1 MLNTFTYFSPNE
13 TDKNFGLYT
22 TVVGNYVAPPYSVY
36 PEKNHPS
43 GYYFDWESGRT
54 INEYQMIYISE
65 GGGLLEYAQKSY
77 HVTKGSV
84 LFIKPNEHHRYKPNE
99 KEGWTEYYVGFSGRL
114 ANQITSNFKHPL
126 IECGANFE
134 FIELFNKMITQ
145 GNQQKPSFQ
154 KICSGIIL
162 QLVGLIESQTTSI
175 LFEKK
180 KILELIETTREAM
193 NNNLQDWID
202 FKELAISHG
211 MSYSHFR
218 RSFKIFT
225 GVSPHTYFIDLK
237 ILESKKQILN
247 SSKSIS
253 EIAYGLGF
261 NSVQYFSR
269 LFKKKTGVSP
279 QQFRNPTY
287 SASL

>member
-1 MLNTFTYFSPNE
+1 MNTFTYFSPNE
-13 TDKNFGLYT
+13 SDKDFGLYA
-22 TVVGNYVAPPYSVY
+22 TVVGTYIAPPYSIY

-54 INEYQMIYISE
+54 INEYQIIYIAE
-65 GGGLLEYAQKSY
+65 GTGLLEYAKKSY
-77 HVTKGSV
+77 GVTKGSV

-99 KEGWTEYYVGFSGRL
+99 KEGWTEYYVGFSGRF
-114 ANQITSNFKHPL
+114 ADQITSNFKQQPL
-126 IECGANFE
+126 IECGSNYE
-134 FIELFNKMITQ
+134 LIELFNKMIAH
-145 GNQQKPSFQ
+145 GDQQKPSFQ

-180 KILELIETTREAM
+180 KILELIENTREAM
-193 NNNLQDWID
+193 NNNLSDWID
-202 FKELAISHG
+202 FKELAINHG

-218 RSFKIFT
+218 RSFKEFT
-225 GVSPHTYFIDLK
+225 GVPPHTYFIDLK
-237 ILESKKQILN
+237 IVESKKQILN

-269 LFKKKTGVSP
+269 LFKKKTGISP